1 MKIGEKIRELRIA
14 NDTTQRG
21 LADALGVDH
30 TYISKIENGAAIP
43 GPRIARGLAQIFDMA
58 VWELGAL
65 VSITARGDGQFNVK
79 IPFGGV
85 LAEWELHALRNALD
99 AILSRP
105 ALPLCAKCQ
114 VAPVVMIPG
123 THCAGCLDGILTER
137 LRKELEPA
145 LRAAEQGT

>member
-1 MKIGEKIRELRIA
+1 MTLGEKIRELRT
-14 NDTTQRG
+14 DRGVTQRD

-30 TYISKIENGAAIP
+30 TYISKIENSAAIP
-43 GPRIARGLAQIFDMA
+43 GPLIVRGLAQIFDMA

-65 VSITARGDGQFNVK
+65 VSVTARGDGQFNVK

-85 LAEWELHALRNALD
+85 LAEWELHALRDALD
-99 AILSRP
+99 AILPRP
-105 ALPLCAKCQ
+105 DVPLCAKCQ
-114 VAPVVMIPG
+114 AAPVAVMPG

-145 LRAAEQGT
+145 PRTAKQGT